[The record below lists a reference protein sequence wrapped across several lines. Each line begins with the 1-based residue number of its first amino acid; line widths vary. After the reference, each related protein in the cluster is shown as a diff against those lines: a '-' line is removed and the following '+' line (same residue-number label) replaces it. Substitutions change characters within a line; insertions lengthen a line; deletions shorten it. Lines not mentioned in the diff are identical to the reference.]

1 MTSPLDVGLEM
12 RLVGHVVPTDSPQ
25 SPGRMELGYRGR
37 GAPITNSPVLSWTG
51 FRFRVFPVLILW
63 WSVVYL
69 DCLLYKD
76 RRFFRCGSPP
86 PGREQTLEAREQV
99 LLLLFVNVIVV
110 IFA

>member
-12 RLVGHVVPTDSPQ
+12 RLAGHVVPTDSPQ

-69 DCLLYKD
+69 DCLLYED
-76 RRFFRCGSPP
+76 RKFFRCGSPP

-99 LLLLFVNVIVV
+99 LLLLFVNVIL